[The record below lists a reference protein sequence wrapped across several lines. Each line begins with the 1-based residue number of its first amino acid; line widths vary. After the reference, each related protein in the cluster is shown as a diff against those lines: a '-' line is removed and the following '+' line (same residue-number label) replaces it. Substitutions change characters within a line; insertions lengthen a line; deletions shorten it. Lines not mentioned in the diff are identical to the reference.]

1 MNSNMLMAEIKL
13 NGLKMKDFL
22 LKIQMPKGTWS
33 KKIRGITEFSRSEM
47 NEIIKVLHLSDEKVM
62 AIFLPLKFLKETK
75 VKGGISNGKRK
86 CHTISVCGEL

>member
-62 AIFLPLKFLKETK
+62 AIFLPRKLLKRNEKRFKKNISENKKEYK
-75 VKGGISNGKRK
+75 DGIF
-86 CHTISVCGEL
+86 

>member
-33 KKIRGITEFSRSEM
+33 KKIRGITE
-47 NEIIKVLHLSDEKVM
+47 K
-62 AIFLPLKFLKETK
+62 
-75 VKGGISNGKRK
+75 KRK
-86 CHTISVCGEL
+86 TV

>member
-62 AIFLPLKFLKETK
+62 AIFLPRKILKRNEKRFKKNISENKKEYK
-75 VKGGISNGKRK
+75 DGIF
-86 CHTISVCGEL
+86 